1 MKKKIII
8 EPIIKNG
15 VFVLNIILNEDYIK
29 EEVERRLSASPKK
42 ELKHR

>member
-1 MKKKIII
+1 MKDKITI

-29 EEVERRLSASPKK
+29 QEVERRLKINSKRK
-42 ELKHR
+42 LN